1 MKRQYSDMKLYE
13 VEKCITEVKKEY
25 RDKDVSYTSD
35 IRYQELI
42 LCKKKLT
49 KYKRDKEIK
58 EAKMRDLIRENNDRK
73 DKKLTFEDLWRA
85 VEASV

>member
-1 MKRQYSDMKLYE
+1 MKKQYKDMKLYE
-13 VEKCITEVKKEY
+13 VEKCITDIKKEY

-35 IRYQELI
+35 IRYQELM

-49 KYKRDKEIK
+49 KAKRDKEIK
-58 EAKMRDLIRENNDRK
+58 EAKLRDLMWENNNRR
-73 DKKLTFEDLWRA
+73 DKKLTFDDLWRA